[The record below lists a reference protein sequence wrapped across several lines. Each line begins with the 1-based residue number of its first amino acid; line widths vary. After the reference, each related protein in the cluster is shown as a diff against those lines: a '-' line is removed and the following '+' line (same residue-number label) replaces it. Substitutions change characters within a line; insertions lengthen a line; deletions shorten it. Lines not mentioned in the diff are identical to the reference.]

1 MKEKEVEELKAA
13 RNYLP
18 TSVSPFQLDS
28 VGQATQSLTFLF
40 REHPQDKDLLDAY
53 HRMRDVFENLRNT
66 LSCSLCYELYKPNDV
81 TTLECGHTMCR
92 NCLQQW
98 SDSHVRLYNLA
109 TTPDCP
115 ECRQPGRHYVKVFL
129 LEEVVR
135 TVDRLERLEAEAEAM
150 KQAERKAALETEKA
164 EKAAQAEMTS
174 PHETMEDTDEESAE
188 VSANLLG
195 K

>member
-1 MKEKEVEELKAA
+1 M
-13 RNYLP
+13 RN
-18 TSVSPFQLDS
+18 
-28 VGQATQSLTFLF
+28 
-40 REHPQDKDLLDAY
+40 
-53 HRMRDVFENLRNT
+53 VFENLRST
-66 LSCSLCYELYKPNDV
+66 LSCSLCYELFKPGDV

-92 NCLQQW
+92 QCLQQW
-98 SDSHVRLYNLA
+98 NDSHIRLYNLA

-150 KQAERKAALETEKA
+150 KQAERKAALEA
-164 EKAAQAEMTS
+164 ERASSQPAAEV
-174 PHETMEDTDEESAE
+174 EDTMKVSGDLAEDTDEEAAE

-195 K
+195 RANP